1 MFDTKK
7 VSDHFAIIP
16 TGKMEKLT
24 GDAQKLFEMVMARFL
39 AVFFPPAVFEDTRRT
54 TLIAH
59 QGGVTDAFLTTGRV
73 LVEPGWQAVY
83 GRKAGSSSKEELVPV
98 HDGEQAAVREIEI
111 RNAMTKPPA
120 RYNEATLLAAME
132 GAGKLVHDEE
142 LAAAMS
148 ERGLGTPATRASIIE
163 GLISQEYI
171 VRDGRE
177 LLATRRGIELIALL
191 ERIGL
196 KTLTSPSL
204 TGEWEY
210 KLKQMEQAAL
220 PRDSFMEGIK
230 TLTGEIV
237 KRVKDFREAQQQ
249 VELPEMELDCP
260 SCHAHGL
267 KNTLDAVS
275 CRSCKFSIRKVISG
289 RDMTDEELK
298 TLIVDGKT
306 GILHGF
312 TSRFGKPFEAGL
324 ELNDKF
330 RATLYFPAREEDEA
344 AGTEEAV
351 KVASVTIPDMG
362 EHDVMETAKAWK
374 VPSLAIGKENAAV
387 SVSRTILGREIPL
400 DQVLKI
406 LAEGKS
412 DLMKGFISQRT
423 KRPFDAYLVF
433 NAKTGKIGF
442 EFPPREK
449 KYPAKKAAAKSEDKE
464 KAPASKTARTPKTAG
479 KGAGRSAKT
488 AEAAPKKGKKQ

>member
-1 MFDTKK
+1 M
-7 VSDHFAIIP
+7 
-16 TGKMEKLT
+16 L
-24 GDAQKLFEMVMARFL
+24 
-39 AVFFPPAVFEDTRRT
+39 PAAEV
-54 TLIAH
+54 
-59 QGGVTDAFLTTGRV
+59 GAF
-73 LVEPGWQAVY
+73 
-83 GRKAGSSSKEELVPV
+83 
-98 HDGEQAAVREIEI
+98 
-111 RNAMTKPPA
+111 
-120 RYNEATLLAAME
+120 
-132 GAGKLVHDEE
+132 
-142 LAAAMS
+142 
-148 ERGLGTPATRASIIE
+148 
-163 GLISQEYI
+163 
-171 VRDGRE
+171 
-177 LLATRRGIELIALL
+177 
-191 ERIGL
+191 
-196 KTLTSPSL
+196 
-204 TGEWEY
+204 
-210 KLKQMEQAAL
+210 
-220 PRDSFMEGIK
+220 
-230 TLTGEIV
+230 
-237 KRVKDFREAQQQ
+237 
-249 VELPEMELDCP
+249 
-260 SCHAHGL
+260 CHAHGL

-464 KAPASKTARTPKTAG
+464 KASASKTARTSKTAG

>member
-1 MFDTKK
+1 
-7 VSDHFAIIP
+7 
-16 TGKMEKLT
+16 
-24 GDAQKLFEMVMARFL
+24 
-39 AVFFPPAVFEDTRRT
+39 
-54 TLIAH
+54 
-59 QGGVTDAFLTTGRV
+59 
-73 LVEPGWQAVY
+73 
-83 GRKAGSSSKEELVPV
+83 
-98 HDGEQAAVREIEI
+98 
-111 RNAMTKPPA
+111 
-120 RYNEATLLAAME
+120 
-132 GAGKLVHDEE
+132 
-142 LAAAMS
+142 
-148 ERGLGTPATRASIIE
+148 
-163 GLISQEYI
+163 
-171 VRDGRE
+171 
-177 LLATRRGIELIALL
+177 
-191 ERIGL
+191 
-196 KTLTSPSL
+196 
-204 TGEWEY
+204 
-210 KLKQMEQAAL
+210 
-220 PRDSFMEGIK
+220 MEGIK

-289 RDMTDEELK
+289 RDMADEELK
-298 TLIVDGKT
+298 TLIVDGRT

-344 AGTEEAV
+344 AGVEEAV
-351 KVASVTIPDMG
+351 KVASVAIPDMG

-374 VPSLAIGKENAAV
+374 IPSLTLGKEHAAV

-442 EFPPREK
+442 EFPPRER
-449 KYPAKKAAAKSEDKE
+449 KYSAKNAAGKTEGKAEKTGRNAA
-464 KAPASKTARTPKTAG
+464 KTAG
-479 KGAGRSAKT
+479 KDSKSGGAA
-488 AEAAPKKGKKQ
+488 KKGRKQ